1 MTLFSI
7 IACFKTMRL
16 DSAVFVNRHFHA
28 SIDLY
33 TSHKKLCLLV
43 EFDGCSFVSCKCVS
57 VIFLACKR
65 MSTESLALFE
75 SMLLMFPFLPEGFFF
90 FFFVMKFS
98 SYCYHVLSSAVCGHT
113 LKPFLSLSLK
123 YLSWYFFFSVFHPLI
138 VFDLFPLL
146 ASNALNLFSF
156 FFSR

>member
-1 MTLFSI
+1 MKDATYLRKADRLVTLFSI

-33 TSHKKLCLLV
+33 MSHKKLCLLV

-98 SYCYHVLSSAVCGHT
+98 SYCYHVLSSALCGHT
-113 LKPFLSLSLK
+113 LKPFLSLFEVPFMVFL
-123 YLSWYFFFSVFHPLI
+123 LFCIPPFDSV
-138 VFDLFPLL
+138 
-146 ASNALNLFSF
+146 
-156 FFSR
+156 